1 MNIEFEKINLL
12 LDVAYKN
19 KVRLIKTK
27 TLNEAGINNYDIK
40 KLVEAE
46 ILKKQSHGVYKI
58 IYKTLYFYAKDL
70 RRSEMLDEALQCF
83 SKIGK
88 VYEMNSLNY
97 QILKIYIL
105 KDDYKRAANL
115 ISKMYYKDF
124 ANNPK
129 YGHTLLYA
137 YLTNVIFSVSVN
149 IKELKN
155 KLIDWNKGNPTDLK
169 LIVDACINNNFAQ
182 AQEYLRNL
190 NNSEI
195 SRSKLEILEKLIDNC
210 KRKTQSKTD
219 KLIYFCKTE
228 KYEEAKNYIL
238 ELKKTNE
245 NIQLYDVFYNTITTY
260 FNLINNQ
267 IISDNKYSFLM
278 AIESKIENNFDEV
291 LKMLSIKNTTKIS
304 KAAEYE
310 LKRLLKRNIK
320 LAKDLKNRDF
330 EEYSLIEKDNNIT
343 KKSDEYIIARVNKI
357 KNINGIIILDSI
369 ENDNMKALIEF
380 CLKDPSINVFSYGDG
395 INKRIALINC
405 ERNLNPLQVDNLFR
419 MFQIKFNNG
428 NYFDA
433 LEIGK
438 TLLKNGDNLSLIISN
453 LGMCYFK
460 LEFYEKA
467 IEYFNLAINFS
478 DNKEDI
484 ESLREY
490 INAASSKIH
499 NKFCYETTSQSVIS
513 EAQFYGINCLDEI
526 LNFQIK
532 YNTNLEIACLQF
544 GLDVYQINIVKLL
557 LAKKYYRDNLNDL
570 GYEYYYSVLTSKF
583 KNSLL
588 NLMLNDFNDRFLNYK
603 NYAFISRSFKK

>member
-1 MNIEFEKINLL
+1 M
-12 LDVAYKN
+12 
-19 KVRLIKTK
+19 
-27 TLNEAGINNYDIK
+27 NEAGINNYDIK

-115 ISKMYYKDF
+115 ISKMYYKDI

-228 KYEEAKNYIL
+228 KYEEAKNYNS
-238 ELKKTNE
+238 KKLMK
-245 NIQLYDVFYNTITTY
+245 I
-260 FNLINNQ
+260 FN
-267 IISDNKYSFLM
+267 YMMF
-278 AIESKIENNFDEV
+278 F
-291 LKMLSIKNTTKIS
+291 
-304 KAAEYE
+304 
-310 LKRLLKRNIK
+310 
-320 LAKDLKNRDF
+320 
-330 EEYSLIEKDNNIT
+330 
-343 KKSDEYIIARVNKI
+343 
-357 KNINGIIILDSI
+357 IILLLHI
-369 ENDNMKALIEF
+369 LI
-380 CLKDPSINVFSYGDG
+380 
-395 INKRIALINC
+395 
-405 ERNLNPLQVDNLFR
+405 
-419 MFQIKFNNG
+419 
-428 NYFDA
+428 
-433 LEIGK
+433 
-438 TLLKNGDNLSLIISN
+438 
-453 LGMCYFK
+453 
-460 LEFYEKA
+460 
-467 IEYFNLAINFS
+467 
-478 DNKEDI
+478 
-484 ESLREY
+484 
-490 INAASSKIH
+490 
-499 NKFCYETTSQSVIS
+499 
-513 EAQFYGINCLDEI
+513 
-526 LNFQIK
+526 
-532 YNTNLEIACLQF
+532 
-544 GLDVYQINIVKLL
+544 
-557 LAKKYYRDNLNDL
+557 
-570 GYEYYYSVLTSKF
+570 
-583 KNSLL
+583 
-588 NLMLNDFNDRFLNYK
+588 
-603 NYAFISRSFKK
+603 